1 MRRSQRGLPG
11 PGAHAAPGKGGVP
24 PSKEPRPRAEGR
36 QVGLA
41 LGHPLGWARLLGQL
55 PRTRASALP
64 SFLGCNLPAPPG
76 QGSVRGLQ
84 GAPAHRPA
92 GRTPWDP
99 STGTHSLGTRPAQ
112 RQGPTGLAKPDNG
125 SVLAQRRPEFKK
137 TGALRPRASAAGRGS
152 PELIKSARPGP
163 QRPIVQREDVNVHF
177 KYLL

>member
-1 MRRSQRGLPG
+1 MPTRPLGRVGSRRPRNRGPGRKGGKWAWLWAIRWGGHDSWDSFPG
-11 PGAHAAPGKGGVP
+11 PGLRLCPHFWVVIFLHPRDRGVSGGSREHRPTGQQAGRPGTH
-24 PSKEPRPRAEGR
+24 PRA
-36 QVGLA
+36 
-41 LGHPLGWARLLGQL
+41 P
-55 PRTRASALP
+55 T
-64 SFLGCNLPAPPG
+64 AP
-76 QGSVRGLQ
+76 
-84 GAPAHRPA
+84 
-92 GRTPWDP
+92 
-99 STGTHSLGTRPAQ
+99 GTRPAQ